1 MKQPFNRITAI
12 TNILPDNQYVFM
24 CEFDNTTLEFVIKQ
38 TKFISELFNIDI
50 DILSSSPKSYHLV
63 SYDIID
69 KQTLLKAT
77 NWLDFPDNADW
88 LPIDEIDLYNV
99 SAYTLKLTQRHLP
112 IGCALRL
119 SEKYLKESPFFITR
133 IGHKK
138 SYFFKSYEH
147 LRFYKLY
154 CKVPD
159 FKKSVC
165 FLKLP
170 VQIVMYNVG
179 TGSKSRKGRRT
190 SLEQKVYNKLQ
201 CINTRV
207 QK

>member
-1 MKQPFNRITAI
+1 MRQPFNRITAI
-12 TNILPDNQYVFM
+12 TNILPDNNYVFM
-24 CEFDNTTLEFVIKQ
+24 CEFDKTSLEFVIQQ
-38 TKFISELFNIDI
+38 TKFISGLFDIDI
-50 DILSSSPKSYHLV
+50 DILNSSPDSYHLV

-69 KQTLLKAT
+69 KQTLIKAT
-77 NWLDFPDNADW
+77 NWLDFPENSDW
-88 LPIDEIDLYNV
+88 LPLDEIDLYNV
-99 SAYTLKLTQRHLP
+99 KAYTERLTQKHLP

-119 SEKYLKESPFFITR
+119 SEKYIKESPFFITR
-133 IGHKK
+133 IENRK
-138 SYFFKSYEH
+138 SRFFKSYEH

-159 FKKSVC
+159 FNKSVC

-170 VQIVMYNVG
+170 VQIVMYNIG
-179 TGSKSRKGRRT
+179 IGSKSRKGRRT

-201 CINTRV
+201 RINTRV